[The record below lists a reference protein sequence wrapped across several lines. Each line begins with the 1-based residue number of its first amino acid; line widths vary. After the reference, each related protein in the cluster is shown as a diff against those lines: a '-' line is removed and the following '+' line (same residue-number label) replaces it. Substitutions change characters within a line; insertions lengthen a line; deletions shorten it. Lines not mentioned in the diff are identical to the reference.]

1 MLQLLWFSVPFKA
14 QGLQSGYGGK
24 PERKPGIA
32 FPHKK
37 APKRMAQPGL
47 SLFDVHPPQDDF
59 LFLPCCC
66 GRLLQKSCGKFF
78 LSGFYINRK
87 FSANIPAQD
96 STSESAATA
105 DTTLDIT
112 EMITAMIMINNP
124 PPNTINITE
133 ILL

>member
-1 MLQLLWFSVPFKA
+1 LTFIRRRTIFHFSHA
-14 QGLQSGYGGK
+14 AA
-24 PERKPGIA
+24 E
-32 FPHKK
+32 
-37 APKRMAQPGL
+37 
-47 SLFDVHPPQDDF
+47 D
-59 LFLPCCC
+59 CCI
-66 GRLLQKSCGKFF
+66 KSCGKFL

-87 FSANIPAQD
+87 FPANIPAQD